1 MASNYGEDDFV
12 AFLAYAG
19 PPAQP
24 ADRDTRLDQI
34 ELAEKFCESWFNGK
48 PIDGQ
53 WAGFYTAYKNWFRR
67 KEWSRQINNL
77 MK

>member
-19 PPAQP
+19 PPAQH
-24 ADRDTRLDQI
+24 DRIARLDQI
-34 ELAEKFCESWFNGK
+34 HMAEDFCEQWFAGK

-67 KEWSRQINNL
+67 MEWSKQ
-77 MK
+77 